1 METLENYKL
10 VDFIQVKDETL
21 LQDYLFILELLEPLK
36 VINNPIYKWYK
47 RKPKTLDIK
56 AVKDLSFG
64 DVATIRSNFS
74 EASIENIIEAVQMV
88 VDISAKSIL
97 NITII
102 EFYGIINYIKSE
114 LIEITNMEIN
124 ELSDDSFDINV
135 EAVNAK
141 ERMGKYGVLNTI
153 DSLAKEDILRWV
165 EIEKLPYMTV
175 FTKLRMDNEKAK
187 IAQEI
192 AELKKKNKTKTNV

>member
-1 METLENYKL
+1 M
-10 VDFIQVKDETL
+10 
-21 LQDYLFILELLEPLK
+21 LQQSE
-36 VINNPIYKWYK
+36 
-47 RKPKTLDIK
+47 
-56 AVKDLSFG
+56 
-64 DVATIRSNFS
+64 NFS

-114 LIEITNMEIN
+114 LEITNMEIN

-141 ERMGKYGVLNTI
+141 NG
-153 DSLAKEDILRWV
+153 
-165 EIEKLPYMTV
+165 
-175 FTKLRMDNEKAK
+175 
-187 IAQEI
+187 
-192 AELKKKNKTKTNV
+192 

>member
-1 METLENYKL
+1 
-10 VDFIQVKDETL
+10 
-21 LQDYLFILELLEPLK
+21 

-141 ERMGKYGVLNTI
+141 ERMGK
-153 DSLAKEDILRWV
+153 
-165 EIEKLPYMTV
+165 TV
-175 FTKLRMDNEKAK
+175 C
-187 IAQEI
+187 
-192 AELKKKNKTKTNV
+192 

>member
-1 METLENYKL
+1 M
-10 VDFIQVKDETL
+10 
-21 LQDYLFILELLEPLK
+21 LQQ
-36 VINNPIYKWYK
+36 
-47 RKPKTLDIK
+47 
-56 AVKDLSFG
+56 S
-64 DVATIRSNFS
+64 SNFS

-153 DSLAKEDILRWV
+153 DSLKKIFYDGL
-165 EIEKLPYMTV
+165 KLKSYP
-175 FTKLRMDNEKAK
+175 
-187 IAQEI
+187 I
-192 AELKKKNKTKTNV
+192 

>member
-192 AELKKKNKTKTNV
+192 AELQRKKQNKN

>member
-1 METLENYKL
+1 M
-10 VDFIQVKDETL
+10 
-21 LQDYLFILELLEPLK
+21 LQQC
-36 VINNPIYKWYK
+36 
-47 RKPKTLDIK
+47 
-56 AVKDLSFG
+56 
-64 DVATIRSNFS
+64 NFS

-141 ERMGKYGVLNTI
+141 ERMVNT
-153 DSLAKEDILRWV
+153 V
-165 EIEKLPYMTV
+165 C
-175 FTKLRMDNEKAK
+175 
-187 IAQEI
+187 
-192 AELKKKNKTKTNV
+192 

>member
-1 METLENYKL
+1 
-10 VDFIQVKDETL
+10 
-21 LQDYLFILELLEPLK
+21 
-36 VINNPIYKWYK
+36 
-47 RKPKTLDIK
+47 
-56 AVKDLSFG
+56 
-64 DVATIRSNFS
+64 
-74 EASIENIIEAVQMV
+74 MV

-153 DSLAKEDILRWV
+153 DSLAKKIFYDGL
-165 EIEKLPYMTV
+165 KLKVTPY
-175 FTKLRMDNEKAK
+175 DSIYK
-187 IAQEI
+187 I
-192 AELKKKNKTKTNV
+192 KNG

>member
-1 METLENYKL
+1 MK
-10 VDFIQVKDETL
+10 L

-102 EFYGIINYIKSE
+102 EFYGIINYKIR
-114 LIEITNMEIN
+114 IN
-124 ELSDDSFDINV
+124 
-135 EAVNAK
+135 
-141 ERMGKYGVLNTI
+141 
-153 DSLAKEDILRWV
+153 
-165 EIEKLPYMTV
+165 
-175 FTKLRMDNEKAK
+175 
-187 IAQEI
+187 
-192 AELKKKNKTKTNV
+192 

>member
-47 RKPKTLDIK
+47 SPKTLDIK

-153 DSLAKEDILRWV
+153 DSLAKKIFYDGL
-165 EIEKLPYMTV
+165 KLKSYP
-175 FTKLRMDNEKAK
+175 
-187 IAQEI
+187 I
-192 AELKKKNKTKTNV
+192 

>member
-1 METLENYKL
+1 
-10 VDFIQVKDETL
+10 
-21 LQDYLFILELLEPLK
+21 
-36 VINNPIYKWYK
+36 VINIIYKWYK

-64 DVATIRSNFS
+64 DVATISNFS

-114 LIEITNMEIN
+114 LM
-124 ELSDDSFDINV
+124 
-135 EAVNAK
+135 K
-141 ERMGKYGVLNTI
+141 
-153 DSLAKEDILRWV
+153 
-165 EIEKLPYMTV
+165 
-175 FTKLRMDNEKAK
+175 
-187 IAQEI
+187 
-192 AELKKKNKTKTNV
+192 

>member
-1 METLENYKL
+1 
-10 VDFIQVKDETL
+10 
-21 LQDYLFILELLEPLK
+21 

-175 FTKLRMDNEKAK
+175 FTKLRMDNEKQNSTRNCR
-187 IAQEI
+187 IT
-192 AELKKKNKTKTNV
+192 KKKQNKN

>member
-1 METLENYKL
+1 
-10 VDFIQVKDETL
+10 
-21 LQDYLFILELLEPLK
+21 

-47 RKPKTLDIK
+47 RKPKTLDK

-141 ERMGKYGVLNTI
+141 ERINT
-153 DSLAKEDILRWV
+153 V
-165 EIEKLPYMTV
+165 C
-175 FTKLRMDNEKAK
+175 
-187 IAQEI
+187 
-192 AELKKKNKTKTNV
+192 